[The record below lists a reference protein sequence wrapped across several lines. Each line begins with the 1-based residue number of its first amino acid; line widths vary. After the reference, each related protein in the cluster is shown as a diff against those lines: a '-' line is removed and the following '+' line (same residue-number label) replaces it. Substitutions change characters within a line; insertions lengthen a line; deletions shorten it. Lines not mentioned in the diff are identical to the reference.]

1 MSIDPGQLR
10 ESGFF
15 LLKIG
20 SIVLLTL
27 YFVFAFIIVKQVNL
41 MTRTLDVALKKQLK
55 IFAYIHLAYSL
66 LVLMYAIIM

>member
-1 MSIDPGQLR
+1 MPIDPGQLR

-27 YFVFAFIIVKQVNL
+27 YFVFAFIIVKQVYL

-55 IFAYIHLAYSL
+55 VFAYIHLAYSL

>member
-1 MSIDPGQLR
+1 MPIDPGQLR

>member
-1 MSIDPGQLR
+1 MPIDPGQLR

-27 YFVFAFIIVKQVNL
+27 YFVFAYIIVKQVNL
-41 MTRTLDVALKKQLK
+41 MTRTLDVALKKHLK
-55 IFAYIHLAYSL
+55 IFAYIHFAYSL

>member
-1 MSIDPGQLR
+1 VPIDPGQLR

-55 IFAYIHLAYSL
+55 VFAYIHLAYSL

>member
-1 MSIDPGQLR
+1 MPIDPGQLR

-55 IFAYIHLAYSL
+55 VFAYIHLAYSL